1 MVLEAKMNLPFK
13 EFLLRKTKE
22 LGIKFYENE
31 IYRYAEELNEVD
43 FVKTSD
49 DIAVCY
55 ANIRYCD
62 DSHYCGEGTSNRAK
76 YYLMDEQHNLYWFAS
91 ARDAVLF
98 ACPESKA
105 VVGTMVDVTSIF
117 HKYRRYFYEGYY
129 FLYADDLYDLE
140 TILSQQ
146 RGYIC
151 VDKNLR
157 FNTEEDIIM
166 WLVNSGI
173 ASNAANARRQ
183 LTKHLMGQTNACYKL
198 RFKKI

>member
-1 MVLEAKMNLPFK
+1 MNLPYK
-13 EFLLRKTKE
+13 EFLLKKTKE

-43 FVKTSD
+43 FVRTND

-55 ANIRYCD
+55 ATIRYAE
-62 DSHYCGEGTSNRAK
+62 DSHYCGEGISGRAR
-76 YYLMDEQHNLYWFAS
+76 YYLLDEQHNFYWFVS

-98 ACPESKA
+98 ASPESKA
-105 VVGTMVDVTSIF
+105 VIGTIVDIESIF
-117 HKYRRYFYEGYY
+117 HRYHRYFYEGYY
-129 FLYADDLYDLE
+129 FLYPEDLDDLDN
-140 TILSQQ
+140 ILSRQ

-157 FNTEEDIIM
+157 FDTEEDIIM
-166 WLVNSGI
+166 WLVNSGL
-173 ASNAANARRQ
+173 ASNAATARRQ
-183 LTKHLMGQTNACYKL
+183 LTKHLMGETNACYKL

>member
-1 MVLEAKMNLPFK
+1 MQLPFK

-43 FVKTSD
+43 FVRTSD

-55 ANIRYCD
+55 ANIRYAD
-62 DSHYCGEGTSNRAK
+62 DSKYCGEGVNGRAK
-76 YYLMDEQHNLYWFAS
+76 YYLMDEQNNLYWFAS
-91 ARDAVLF
+91 ARDAILF
-98 ACPESKA
+98 ASPSSKA
-105 VVGTMVDVTSIF
+105 IVGTMVDMRDIF
-117 HKYRRYFYEGYY
+117 HSYHRYFNDGYY
-129 FLYADDLYDLE
+129 FLYPDDLDYLDE
-140 TILSQQ
+140 IISQQ

-157 FNTEEDIIM
+157 FDTEEDIIM

-198 RFKKI
+198 RFKKV